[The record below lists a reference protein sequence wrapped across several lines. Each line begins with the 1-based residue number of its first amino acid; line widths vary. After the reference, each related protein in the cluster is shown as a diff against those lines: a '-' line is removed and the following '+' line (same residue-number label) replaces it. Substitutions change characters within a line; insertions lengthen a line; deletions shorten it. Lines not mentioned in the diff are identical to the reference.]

1 MKSGADSS
9 RTRGTDASIRNEL
22 SRGQGSR
29 APRPSSA
36 RMRHADANGP
46 GASRTGGAPPQSPHA
61 LQLQRGFPRLRF
73 TPQLEAEFRAVHLA
87 ETLPQVRRNLWL
99 AIIFV
104 IAFSGLTHLVLDVA
118 VNRTLDLIRLA
129 MFTPILAIGLVVVYS
144 PLYQRLYP
152 LVSQLGAPTF
162 GIGVTVLAVI
172 AASHGV
178 SLIATVVLV
187 SIYIY
192 FMLGMT
198 FYSAVGSSLLV
209 FASYFIS
216 AAAVGLSV
224 QVQVIDGGVLIF
236 TNVIGAMVCYTLE
249 RATRTN
255 YLEERLLIE
264 TASRDGLTGIHNRRL
279 FDEHVDRIWPQATR
293 DRASLGLLLID
304 IDHFKAYNDYYGHQ
318 AGDECLRQVAWCL
331 SRCSR
336 RPLDTTARYGGE
348 EFAIV
353 LYEADRSH
361 VEDAARRIQA
371 EIESL
376 NIVHA
381 ASPATIKR
389 LTVSI
394 GAACIMPKAGRTH
407 YGFIQLAD
415 EALYDAKE
423 RGRNCV
429 VIMDKEYE
437 QLSTGAFR
445 GGNAPLPPP
454 LDVVSR
460 A

>member
-1 MKSGADSS
+1 
-9 RTRGTDASIRNEL
+9 
-22 SRGQGSR
+22 
-29 APRPSSA
+29 
-36 RMRHADANGP
+36 MRRSDANSP
-46 GASRTGGAPPQSPHA
+46 PARSASAPPPSAHA
-61 LQLQRGFPRLRF
+61 VQLQRGFPRLTF
-73 TPQLEAEFRAVHLA
+73 AAPLEAEFREVHLA
-87 ETLPQVRRNLWL
+87 EILPQVRRNLWL
-99 AIIFV
+99 AIAFV
-104 IAFSGLTHLVLDVA
+104 VAFSVLTHLVLDA
-118 VNRTLDLIRLA
+118 PVNRLLDLIRIA
-129 MFTPILAIGLVVVYS
+129 VFTPILLIGVAVVYS
-144 PLYQRLYP
+144 RLYRRLYP
-152 LVSQLGAPTF
+152 LVCQIGAPTF

-187 SIYIY
+187 SIYIF

-198 FYSAVGSSLLV
+198 FYAALGSSLLV

-216 AAAVGLSV
+216 AAAVGLPAS
-224 QVQVIDGGVLIF
+224 VQVIDGGVLIF

-249 RATRTN
+249 RATRMN

-293 DRASLGLLLID
+293 DRVSLGLLLID

-331 SRCSR
+331 SRCAR
-336 RPLDTTARYGGE
+336 RPLDITARYGGE
-348 EFAIV
+348 EFVIV

-361 VEDAARRIQA
+361 VEEAARRIQA
-371 EIESL
+371 EIEAL
-376 NIVHA
+376 AIVHA
-381 ASPATIKR
+381 ASPASSKR

-394 GAACIMPKAGRTH
+394 GAASIVPRAERTN

-437 QLSTGAFR
+437 QLHTGEFR
-445 GGNAPLPPP
+445 KGASLPTGRGATR
-454 LDVVSR
+454 R
-460 A
+460 AASE

>member
-1 MKSGADSS
+1 MRESFA
-9 RTRGTDASIRNEL
+9 RP
-22 SRGQGSR
+22 
-29 APRPSSA
+29 APS
-36 RMRHADANGP
+36 
-46 GASRTGGAPPQSPHA
+46 PPESQYA
-61 LQLQRGFPRLRF
+61 LQLQRGFPRLKF
-73 TPQLEAEFRAVHLA
+73 APQLEAEFRDVHLA
-87 ETLPQVRRNLWL
+87 ESLPQVRRNLWL
-99 AIIFV
+99 AIVFV
-104 IAFSGLTHLVLDVA
+104 VAFSGLTHLVLDA
-118 VNRTLDLIRLA
+118 SVNRLLDLIRVA
-129 MFTPILAIGLVVVYS
+129 VFTPILGVGLAVVYS
-144 PLYQRLYP
+144 RLYHRLYP
-152 LVSQLGAPTF
+152 LVCQVGAPTF

-187 SIYIY
+187 SIYIF

-198 FYSAVGSSLLV
+198 FYSALGSSLLV
-209 FASYFIS
+209 FASYFIC
-216 AAAVGLSV
+216 AAAVGLPAS
-224 QVQVIDGGVLIF
+224 VQVIDGGMLIF
-236 TNVIGAMVCYTLE
+236 TNVIGAMVCYNLE

-279 FDEHVDRIWPQATR
+279 FDAHVDRIWPQATR
-293 DRASLGLLLID
+293 DHAALGLLLID
-304 IDHFKAYNDYYGHQ
+304 IDHFKAYNDFYGHQ

-331 SRCSR
+331 SRCAR
-336 RPLDTTARYGGE
+336 RPLDITARYGGE
-348 EFAIV
+348 EFAAV

-361 VEDAARRIQA
+361 VEAAARRIQA
-371 EIESL
+371 EIEAL
-376 NIVHA
+376 GIVHA
-381 ASPATIKR
+381 ASPASSKR

-394 GAACIMPKAGRTH
+394 GAACIVPKPGRTH

-437 QLSTGAFR
+437 QLRTGAFR
-445 GGNAPLPPP
+445 KGSPLPPP
-454 LDVVSR
+454 LDIVSR

>member
-1 MKSGADSS
+1 MRLSDAKS
-9 RTRGTDASIRNEL
+9 
-22 SRGQGSR
+22 
-29 APRPSSA
+29 
-36 RMRHADANGP
+36 P
-46 GASRTGGAPPQSPHA
+46 GAQPPAGAPPQSAHA
-61 LQLQRGFPRLRF
+61 LELQRGFPRLKF
-73 TPQLEAEFRAVHLA
+73 AAPLEAEFREVHLT

-99 AIIFV
+99 AIVFV
-104 IAFSGLTHLVLDVA
+104 VAFSALTHLVLDEP
-118 VNRTLDLIRLA
+118 VNQLLDLIRVA
-129 MFTPILAIGLVVVYS
+129 MFAPILGIGLAVVYS
-144 PLYQRLYP
+144 PRYRRFYP
-152 LVSQLGAPTF
+152 LVSQIGAPTF

-172 AASHGV
+172 AAAHGV

-187 SIYIY
+187 SIYIF

-198 FYSAVGSSLLV
+198 FYSALGSSLLV
-209 FASYFIS
+209 FVSYFIS
-216 AAAVGLSV
+216 AAAVGLPAS
-224 QVQVIDGGVLIF
+224 VQVIDGGVLIF
-236 TNVIGAMVCYTLE
+236 TNMIGAMVCYTLE

-255 YLEERLLIE
+255 YLEERMLIE

-336 RPLDTTARYGGE
+336 RPLDITARYGGE

-361 VEDAARRIQA
+361 VEEVSRRIQA

-376 NIVHA
+376 ALVHA
-381 ASPATIKR
+381 ASPASSKQ

-394 GAACIMPKAGRTH
+394 GAACIVPQSGRTQ

-429 VIMDKEYE
+429 VIMDKEDE
-437 QLSTGAFR
+437 QLSTGSFR
-445 GGNAPLPPP
+445 KGPPLPPP
-454 LDVVSR
+454 LDVASR

>member
-1 MKSGADSS
+1 M
-9 RTRGTDASIRNEL
+9 R
-22 SRGQGSR
+22 
-29 APRPSSA
+29 RP
-36 RMRHADANGP
+36 DANSP
-46 GASRTGGAPPQSPHA
+46 GAKPPAGAPPQSAHA
-61 LQLQRGFPRLRF
+61 LQLQRGFPRLKF
-73 TPQLEAEFRAVHLA
+73 AAPLEAEFREVHLA

-99 AIIFV
+99 AIVFV
-104 IAFSGLTHLVLDVA
+104 VAFSVLTHLVLETS
-118 VNRTLDLIRLA
+118 VNRLLDVIRLVL
-129 MFTPILAIGLVVVYS
+129 FTPILAIGLAVVYS
-144 PLYQRLYP
+144 PLYRRFYP
-152 LVSQLGAPTF
+152 LVCQIGAPTF
-162 GIGVTVLAVI
+162 GIGVAVLAVL

-187 SIYIY
+187 SIYIF

-198 FYSAVGSSLLV
+198 FYSALGSSLLV
-209 FASYFIS
+209 FVSYFIS
-216 AAAVGLSV
+216 AAVVGLPAA
-224 QVQVIDGGVLIF
+224 VQVIDAGVLIC

-264 TASRDGLTGIHNRRL
+264 AASRDGLTGIHNRRL
-279 FDEHVDRIWPQATR
+279 FDEHVDRIWPQALR
-293 DRASLGLLLID
+293 DRIALGLLLID

-336 RPLDTTARYGGE
+336 RPLDITARYGGE

-353 LYEADRSH
+353 LYEADRNH
-361 VEDAARRIQA
+361 VEEAARRIQA

-376 NIVHA
+376 AIVHA
-381 ASPATIKR
+381 ASPALEKR

-394 GAACIMPKAGRTH
+394 GAACIVPPPARTH

-437 QLSTGAFR
+437 QLSTGSFR
-445 GGNAPLPPP
+445 KGQPLPPQ
-454 LDVVSR
+454 LDVASR

>member
-1 MKSGADSS
+1 
-9 RTRGTDASIRNEL
+9 
-22 SRGQGSR
+22 
-29 APRPSSA
+29 
-36 RMRHADANGP
+36 MRRSDANSP
-46 GASRTGGAPPQSPHA
+46 PARSASAPPPSAHA
-61 LQLQRGFPRLRF
+61 VQLQRGFPRLTF
-73 TPQLEAEFRAVHLA
+73 AAPLEAEFREFHLA
-87 ETLPQVRRNLWL
+87 EILPQVRRNLWL
-99 AIIFV
+99 AIAFV
-104 IAFSGLTHLVLDVA
+104 VAFSVLTHLVLDA
-118 VNRTLDLIRLA
+118 PVNRLLDLIRIA
-129 MFTPILAIGLVVVYS
+129 VFTPILVIGVAVVYS
-144 PLYQRLYP
+144 RLYRRLYP
-152 LVSQLGAPTF
+152 LVCQIGAPTF

-187 SIYIY
+187 SIYIF

-198 FYSAVGSSLLV
+198 FYAALGSSLLV

-216 AAAVGLSV
+216 AAAVGLPAS
-224 QVQVIDGGVLIF
+224 VQVIDGGVLVF

-279 FDEHVDRIWPQATR
+279 FDAHVDRIWPQATR

-331 SRCSR
+331 SRCAR
-336 RPLDTTARYGGE
+336 RPLDITARYGGE

-361 VEDAARRIQA
+361 VEEAARRIQA
-371 EIESL
+371 EIEAL
-376 NIVHA
+376 AIVHA
-381 ASPATIKR
+381 ASPASIKR

-394 GAACIMPKAGRTH
+394 GAAAIVPKAERTN

-437 QLSTGAFR
+437 QLHTGEFR
-445 GGNAPLPPP
+445 KGASLPTGRG
-454 LDVVSR
+454 SIRR
-460 A
+460 AASE

>member
-1 MKSGADSS
+1 MRLSDAKS
-9 RTRGTDASIRNEL
+9 
-22 SRGQGSR
+22 
-29 APRPSSA
+29 
-36 RMRHADANGP
+36 P
-46 GASRTGGAPPQSPHA
+46 GAQPPAGAPPQSAHA
-61 LQLQRGFPRLRF
+61 LQLQRGFPRLKF
-73 TPQLEAEFRAVHLA
+73 AAPLEAEFREVHLA

-99 AIIFV
+99 AIVFV
-104 IAFSGLTHLVLDVA
+104 IAFSALTHLVLDEP
-118 VNRTLDLIRLA
+118 VNQLLDVIRVA
-129 MFTPILAIGLVVVYS
+129 MFAPILGIGLAVVYS
-144 PLYQRLYP
+144 PLYRRFYP
-152 LVSQLGAPTF
+152 LVSQIGASTF
-162 GIGVTVLAVI
+162 GIGVTVIAVI

-187 SIYIY
+187 SIYIF

-198 FYSAVGSSLLV
+198 FYSALGSSLLV
-209 FASYFIS
+209 FISYFIS
-216 AAAVGLSV
+216 AAAVGLPAS
-224 QVQVIDGGVLIF
+224 VQVIDAGVLIF
-236 TNVIGAMVCYTLE
+236 TNMIGAMVCYTLE
-249 RATRTN
+249 RTTRTN
-255 YLEERLLIE
+255 YLEERMLIE

-336 RPLDTTARYGGE
+336 RPLDITARYGGE

-361 VEDAARRIQA
+361 VEEASRRIQA

-376 NIVHA
+376 ALVHA
-381 ASPATIKR
+381 ASPAAIKR

-394 GAACIMPKAGRTH
+394 GAACIVPKSGRTQ

-423 RGRNCV
+423 RGRNRV

-437 QLSTGAFR
+437 QLSTGSFR
-445 GGNAPLPPP
+445 KGPPLPPP
-454 LDVVSR
+454 FDVASR

>member
-1 MKSGADSS
+1 MPKRCRRSAVTCGWRSRSSWPSPRS
-9 RTRGTDASIRNEL
+9 RTWCST
-22 SRGQGSR
+22 
-29 APRPSSA
+29 
-36 RMRHADANGP
+36 
-46 GASRTGGAPPQSPHA
+46 QS
-61 LQLQRGFPRLRF
+61 
-73 TPQLEAEFRAVHLA
+73 
-87 ETLPQVRRNLWL
+87 
-99 AIIFV
+99 
-104 IAFSGLTHLVLDVA
+104 
-118 VNRTLDLIRLA
+118 VNRLLDLIRVALFA
-129 MFTPILAIGLVVVYS
+129 PILAIGLAVVYS
-144 PLYQRLYP
+144 RLYHRLYP
-152 LVSQLGAPTF
+152 LVSQIGAPAF

-187 SIYIY
+187 SIYIF

-198 FYSAVGSSLLV
+198 FYSALGSSLLV
-209 FASYFIS
+209 FASYFVA
-216 AAAVGLSV
+216 AAAVDLPLS
-224 QVQVIDGGVLIF
+224 VQVIDGGVLIF

-279 FDEHVDRIWPQATR
+279 FDEHVDRMWPQATR
-293 DRASLGLLLID
+293 DHASLGLLLID
-304 IDHFKAYNDYYGHQ
+304 IDHFKAYNDFYGHQ

-331 SRCSR
+331 SRCAR
-336 RPLDTTARYGGE
+336 RPLDITARYGGE
-348 EFAIV
+348 EFAVV
-353 LYEADRSH
+353 LYEADRGH
-361 VEDAARRIQA
+361 VEAATRRIQM

-376 NIVHA
+376 AIVHA
-381 ASPATIKR
+381 ASPAASKR

-394 GAACIMPKAGRTH
+394 GAACIVPKPGRTQ

-437 QLSTGAFR
+437 QLHTGEFR
-445 GGNAPLPPP
+445 KGASLPPRECAGP
-454 LDVVSR
+454 ASAERRRRTDGASVRPSIQLIRNRFRQWFPRSDSGLRRVMLRPCPSASAVCWSPTAAR
-460 A
+460 SPSA

>member
-1 MKSGADSS
+1 M
-9 RTRGTDASIRNEL
+9 
-22 SRGQGSR
+22 
-29 APRPSSA
+29 
-36 RMRHADANGP
+36 
-46 GASRTGGAPPQSPHA
+46 
-61 LQLQRGFPRLRF
+61 
-73 TPQLEAEFRAVHLA
+73 
-87 ETLPQVRRNLWL
+87 
-99 AIIFV
+99 
-104 IAFSGLTHLVLDVA
+104 
-118 VNRTLDLIRLA
+118 
-129 MFTPILAIGLVVVYS
+129 VVYS
-144 PLYQRLYP
+144 RLYHRLYP
-152 LVSQLGAPTF
+152 LVCQIGAPTF

-187 SIYIY
+187 SIYIF

-198 FYSAVGSSLLV
+198 FYAALGSSLLV

-216 AAAVGLSV
+216 AAAVGLPAS
-224 QVQVIDGGVLIF
+224 VQVIDGGVLIF

-331 SRCSR
+331 SRCAR
-336 RPLDTTARYGGE
+336 RPLDITARYGGE

-353 LYEADRSH
+353 LYEADRGH
-361 VEDAARRIQA
+361 VEDAARRIQM

-376 NIVHA
+376 AIVHA

-394 GAACIMPKAGRTH
+394 GAACIVPKAGRTQ

-437 QLSTGAFR
+437 QLHTGEFR
-445 GGNAPLPPP
+445 KGASLPPRR
-454 LDVVSR
+454 DVAGR

>member
-1 MKSGADSS
+1 MRLSDAKS
-9 RTRGTDASIRNEL
+9 
-22 SRGQGSR
+22 
-29 APRPSSA
+29 
-36 RMRHADANGP
+36 P
-46 GASRTGGAPPQSPHA
+46 GAQPPAGAPPQSAHA
-61 LQLQRGFPRLRF
+61 LQLQRGFPRLKF
-73 TPQLEAEFRAVHLA
+73 AAPLEAEFREVHLA
-87 ETLPQVRRNLWL
+87 ETLPQLRRNLWL
-99 AIIFV
+99 AIVFV
-104 IAFSGLTHLVLDVA
+104 VAFSALTHLVLDEP
-118 VNRTLDLIRLA
+118 VNQLLDLIRVA
-129 MFTPILAIGLVVVYS
+129 MFAPILGIGLAVVYS
-144 PLYQRLYP
+144 PLYRRFYP
-152 LVSQLGAPTF
+152 LVSQIGAPTF

-178 SLIATVVLV
+178 SLIATVVLT
-187 SIYIY
+187 SIYIF

-198 FYSAVGSSLLV
+198 FYSALGSSLLV
-209 FASYFIS
+209 FISYFIS
-216 AAAVGLSV
+216 AAAIGLPAS
-224 QVQVIDGGVLIF
+224 VQVIDGGVLIF
-236 TNVIGAMVCYTLE
+236 TNMIGAMVCYTLE

-255 YLEERLLIE
+255 YLEERMLIE

-336 RPLDTTARYGGE
+336 RPLDITARYGGE

-361 VEDAARRIQA
+361 VEEASRRIQA

-376 NIVHA
+376 ALVHA
-381 ASPATIKR
+381 ASPAAIKR

-394 GAACIMPKAGRTH
+394 GAACIVPKSGRTQ

-423 RGRNCV
+423 RGRNRV

-437 QLSTGAFR
+437 QLSTGSFR
-445 GGNAPLPPP
+445 KGPPLPPP
-454 LDVVSR
+454 LDVASR

>member
-1 MKSGADSS
+1 MRLSDAKS
-9 RTRGTDASIRNEL
+9 
-22 SRGQGSR
+22 
-29 APRPSSA
+29 
-36 RMRHADANGP
+36 P
-46 GASRTGGAPPQSPHA
+46 GALPSAGAPPQSAHA
-61 LQLQRGFPRLRF
+61 LQLQRGFPRLKF
-73 TPQLEAEFRAVHLA
+73 AAPLEAEFREVHLA

-99 AIIFV
+99 AIVFV
-104 IAFSGLTHLVLDVA
+104 VAFSALTHLVLDGP
-118 VNRTLDLIRLA
+118 VNRLLDLIRFA
-129 MFTPILAIGLVVVYS
+129 VFTPILGIGLALVYS
-144 PLYQRLYP
+144 PLYRRFYP
-152 LVSQLGAPTF
+152 LVCQIAAPTF
-162 GIGVTVLAVI
+162 GIGVTVLAVL
-172 AASHGV
+172 AAAHGV

-187 SIYIY
+187 SIYIF

-198 FYSAVGSSLLV
+198 FYAALGSSLLV
-209 FASYFIS
+209 FVSYFIS
-216 AAAVGLSV
+216 AAAVGLPAS
-224 QVQVIDGGVLIF
+224 VQVIDGGVLIF
-236 TNVIGAMVCYTLE
+236 ANVIGAMVCYTLE

-264 TASRDGLTGIHNRRL
+264 TASRDGLTGIHNRRV
-279 FDEHVDRIWPQATR
+279 FDEHLDRIWPQATR
-293 DRASLGLLLID
+293 DQAALGLLLID

-331 SRCSR
+331 SRCAR
-336 RPLDTTARYGGE
+336 RPLDITARYGGE

-361 VEDAARRIQA
+361 VEEASRRIQA

-376 NIVHA
+376 AIAHP
-381 ASPATIKR
+381 ASPASTKR

-394 GAACIMPKAGRTH
+394 GAACIVPKPGRTH
-407 YGFIQLAD
+407 FGFIQLAD

-437 QLSTGAFR
+437 QLSTGSFR
-445 GGNAPLPPP
+445 KGAPLPAS
-454 LDVVSR
+454 LDVASR

>member
-1 MKSGADSS
+1 M
-9 RTRGTDASIRNEL
+9 
-22 SRGQGSR
+22 SRGQGTP
-29 APRPSSA
+29 APRPSNV
-36 RMRHADANGP
+36 RMRPVDANSP
-46 GASRTGGAPPQSPHA
+46 GASRTAGAPPQSPHA
-61 LQLQRGFPRLRF
+61 LQLQRGFPRLTF
-73 TPQLEAEFRAVHLA
+73 TKPLEAEFRAVHLA

-104 IAFSGLTHLVLDVA
+104 IAFSGLTHLVLDEA

-129 MFTPILAIGLVVVYS
+129 MFTPILLIGLVVVYS

-152 LVSQLGAPTF
+152 LVSQVGAPTF

-187 SIYIY
+187 SIYIF

-198 FYSAVGSSLLV
+198 FYSALGSSLLV
-209 FASYFIS
+209 FASYFIG

-224 QVQVIDGGVLIF
+224 SVQVIDGGVLIF

-336 RPLDTTARYGGE
+336 RPLDITARYGGE

-353 LYEADRSH
+353 LYEADRGH

-381 ASPATIKR
+381 ASLATIKR

>member
-1 MKSGADSS
+1 MG
-9 RTRGTDASIRNEL
+9 
-22 SRGQGSR
+22 
-29 APRPSSA
+29 
-36 RMRHADANGP
+36 RMRLSDLISP
-46 GASRTGGAPPQSPHA
+46 GAQPSAGVPPQSAHA
-61 LQLQRGFPRLRF
+61 LQLQRGFPRLKF
-73 TPQLEAEFRAVHLA
+73 AAPLEAEFREVHLA

-99 AIIFV
+99 AIVFV
-104 IAFSGLTHLVLDVA
+104 VAFSALTHLVLREP
-118 VNRTLDLIRLA
+118 VNRLLDLIRFAL
-129 MFTPILAIGLVVVYS
+129 FTPILGIGLAVVYS
-144 PLYQRLYP
+144 PLYRRFYP
-152 LVSQLGAPTF
+152 LVCQLGAPAF

-187 SIYIY
+187 SIYIF

-198 FYSAVGSSLLV
+198 FYSALGSSLLV
-209 FASYFIS
+209 FISYFIS
-216 AAAVGLSV
+216 AAAVGLPAS
-224 QVQVIDGGVLIF
+224 VQVIDGGVLIF

-255 YLEERLLIE
+255 FLEERLLIE
-264 TASRDGLTGIHNRRL
+264 AASRDGLTGIHNRRL

-293 DRASLGLLLID
+293 DHASLGLLLID

-336 RPLDTTARYGGE
+336 RPLDITARYGGE

-353 LYEADRSH
+353 LYDANRGH
-361 VEDAARRIQA
+361 VEEACRRIQT
-371 EIESL
+371 EIETL
-376 NIVHA
+376 AIVHA
-381 ASPATIKR
+381 ASPATARR

-394 GAACIMPKAGRTH
+394 GAACIVPKPGRTH

-437 QLSTGAFR
+437 QLSTGSFR
-445 GGNAPLPPP
+445 KGQTLPPSQ
-454 LDVVSR
+454 LASR

>member
-1 MKSGADSS
+1 
-9 RTRGTDASIRNEL
+9 
-22 SRGQGSR
+22 
-29 APRPSSA
+29 
-36 RMRHADANGP
+36 MRHADAKSP
-46 GASRTGGAPPQSPHA
+46 GANPATAPSQSPHA
-61 LQLQRGFPRLRF
+61 QQLQRGFPRLKF
-73 TPQLEAEFRAVHLA
+73 AAPLEAEFREVHLA

-104 IAFSGLTHLVLDVA
+104 VAFSAITHLVLDA
-118 VNRTLDLIRLA
+118 PVNRLLDVIRLA
-129 MFTPILAIGLVVVYS
+129 LFTPILGLGLVVVYS
-144 PLYQRLYP
+144 RLYSRFYP
-152 LVSQLGAPTF
+152 LVSQIGAPAF

-187 SIYIY
+187 SIYIF

-198 FYSAVGSSLLV
+198 FYPALASSLLV

-216 AAAVGLSV
+216 AAAVGLPAS
-224 QVQVIDGGVLIF
+224 VQVIDGGVLIF

-279 FDEHVDRIWPQATR
+279 FDEHVERIWPQATR

-336 RPLDTTARYGGE
+336 RPLDVTARYGGE

-353 LYEADRSH
+353 LYEANRSH

-371 EIESL
+371 EIEAL
-376 NIVHA
+376 AIVHA
-381 ASPATIKR
+381 ASPSKR

-394 GAACIMPKAGRTH
+394 GAACIMPKPGRTQ
-407 YGFIQLAD
+407 YGLIQLAD
-415 EALYDAKE
+415 EALYDAKG

-437 QLSTGAFR
+437 QLHTGEFR
-445 GGNAPLPPP
+445 RTA
-454 LDVVSR
+454 R
-460 A
+460 QA